1 VVGDVPHAEGS
12 LNPAVPMMIVE
23 MNTVVRSVD
32 GTLMGLLLL
41 FLEVGLEQDGVVDD
55 IKDRVL
61 DGLVLDL

>member
-1 VVGDVPHAEGS
+1 
-12 LNPAVPMMIVE
+12 

-32 GTLMGLLLL
+32 GTLMDLLLL